1 LGTLLEQWF
10 SKKKEL
16 EASNNRPENHLL
28 FHETCTD
35 ATNVFLE
42 MIRTHGSL
50 ILILFTELEPTI
62 L

>member
-1 LGTLLEQWF
+1 MVL
-10 SKKKEL
+10 KKKEL

-42 MIRTHGSL
+42 MIRTRGSL